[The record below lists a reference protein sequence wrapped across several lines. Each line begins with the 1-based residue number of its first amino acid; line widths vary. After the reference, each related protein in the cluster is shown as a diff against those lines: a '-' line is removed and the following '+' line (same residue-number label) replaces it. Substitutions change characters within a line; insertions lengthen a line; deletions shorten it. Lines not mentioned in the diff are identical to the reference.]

1 RVQPGERAAGRAL
14 AEEQVLLRVR
24 LALIVDRDRV
34 HPRVSLRHRLD
45 LQIVEREAG
54 AAMDEPRAE
63 RLVGVVEVDRVDAE
77 PVDDVAFFELI
88 EIHGSERSCSEERR
102 QKDRSKTHEASGR
115 ELKSQSLK
123 VSVRN

>member
-54 AAMDEPRAE
+54 TAMNEPRAE
-63 RLVGVVEVDRVDAE
+63 RLVGVVEIDRVDAE
-77 PVDDVAFFELI
+77 PVDDVAFLELI
-88 EIHGSERSCSEERR
+88 EIHGRSDRRQREREKTNESCSEA
-102 QKDRSKTHEASGR
+102 HETSAG
-115 ELKSQSLK
+115 
-123 VSVRN
+123 VS